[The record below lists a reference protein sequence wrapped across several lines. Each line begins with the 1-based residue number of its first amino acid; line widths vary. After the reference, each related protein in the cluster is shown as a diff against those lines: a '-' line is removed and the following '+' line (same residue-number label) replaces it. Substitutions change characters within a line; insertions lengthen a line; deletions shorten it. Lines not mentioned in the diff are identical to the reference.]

1 MILPKK
7 LALISLLVFAL
18 AGLGAIITSFFDQ
31 LACEGQLINNN
42 VAPTIAQQVA
52 GERIIGQSF
61 IAPRPDL
68 NRIDLL
74 LQTYGR
80 KNSSDVTLRLLAVPE
95 NSDNPLQGLEVYR
108 TTFNAA
114 AVSDQSWRTFTFPPM
129 PDSAGKTYLIALE
142 SPQSTDGNAI
152 TVGGIERDAYTAGTA
167 FLGPVPVPADITFR
181 TCYALSVN
189 EKLAILGQ
197 QLVKN
202 KPSLWGDP
210 RFYLLLLILYALILL
225 RFLGGLIKL
234 FNGEK
239 QQPSPYGEGQ
249 PPTCE

>member
-1 MILPKK
+1 M
-7 LALISLLVFAL
+7 
-18 AGLGAIITSFFDQ
+18 AIAISFFDH

-42 VAPTIAQQVA
+42 VAPTTSQQIA

-61 IAPRPDL
+61 VAPRNKL

-74 LQTYGR
+74 FQTYGR
-80 KNSSDVTLRLLAVPE
+80 KNTHDVTLRLLAAPE
-95 NSDNPLQGLEVYR
+95 NGDNPLQGLEVYQ

-114 AVSDQSWRTFTFPPM
+114 AISDQSWGMFTFPPL
-129 PDSAGKTYLIALE
+129 PDSAGKTYFIALQ

-152 TVGGIERDAYTAGTA
+152 TVGGIERDVYTAGSA

-189 EKLAILGQ
+189 EKLSILGQ

-202 KPSLWGDP
+202 RPSLWGDL

-225 RFLGGLIKL
+225 RVFVELIKL
-234 FNGEK
+234 V
-239 QQPSPYGEGQ
+239 
-249 PPTCE
+249 

>member
-1 MILPKK
+1 VLLKRF
-7 LALISLLVFAL
+7 LIITLLVL
-18 AGLGAIITSFFDQ
+18 ASTGLITIAISFFDR

-42 VAPTIAQQVA
+42 VAPTTSQQIA

-61 IAPRPDL
+61 VAPRNKL

-74 LQTYGR
+74 FQTYGR
-80 KNSSDVTLRLLAVPE
+80 KNTHDVTLRLLAAPE
-95 NSDNPLQGLEVYR
+95 NGDSLLQGLEVYQ

-114 AVSDQSWRTFTFPPM
+114 VISDQSWGMFTFPPL
-129 PDSAGKTYLIALE
+129 PDSAGKTYFIALQ

-152 TVGGIERDAYTAGTA
+152 TVGGIERDVYTAGSA

-189 EKLAILGQ
+189 EKLSILGQ

-202 KPSLWGDP
+202 RPSLWGDL

-225 RFLGGLIKL
+225 RVFVELIKL
-234 FNGEK
+234 V
-239 QQPSPYGEGQ
+239 
-249 PPTCE
+249 